1 MNTTLTKR
9 ILTEAVVK
17 ASSVFQNNK
26 NAYKITIQVEK
37 TGHNLMIGSSV
48 NINITGL
55 TVYSVDFIN
64 DSGISQPIT
73 NFFNQQRQFYVV
85 DANTLTCNVDV
96 NSSSFDNVLTVI
108 TGAPVVR
115 VNNDRI
121 ILLEGNYN
129 FELLSNIDYPDLRV
143 WDHQYRF
150 KLQEKGIGSAGFYN
164 GASDFY
170 SDGTINQ
177 LFDLNEKDLSFRYC
191 EYVEISIV
199 DGSNNY
205 IATNDYT
212 KTTNIGLIINRL

>member
-1 MNTTLTKR
+1 MDTTLTKR
-9 ILTEAVVK
+9 TLTGAVVK

-48 NINITGL
+48 NLNITGL

-73 NFFNQQRQFYVV
+73 DFFNQQRQFYVV

-96 NSSSFDNVLTVI
+96 NSSSFDNVLAVI
-108 TGAPVVR
+108 SGTPIVK

-121 ILLEGNYN
+121 ILPEGNYN
-129 FELLSNIDYPDLRV
+129 FELLNKVDYANLRV
-143 WDHQYRF
+143 FDADYKFRI
-150 KLQEKGIGSAGFYN
+150 KELGIGSKQIYN
-164 GASDFY
+164 GASDYY
-170 SDGTINQ
+170 SDGTITSISDINEQ
-177 LFDLNEKDLSFRYC
+177 DLTFKFCKE
-191 EYVEISIV
+191 VEISIV
-199 DGSNNY
+199 DGSNNN
-205 IATNDYT
+205 IPNEDYS